1 MEKKYYYEIEYASGI
16 LRDNCRQNQVI
27 SSDERLQIDNFVIV
41 EHMDCGVFIAKITKD
56 VSDGDNY
63 FKNTE
68 YKYLKDIDLSDWVEK
83 NRKKERMEQLK
94 EEMERK
100 FQEIDKKKK
109 FKYYAQIDDDFRELY
124 LEYESLKEDKK

>member
-41 EHMDCGVFIAKITKD
+41 EYMDCGVFIAKITKD

-83 NRKKERMEQLK
+83 NRKKERMKQLK

-109 FKYYAQIDDDFRELY
+109 FEYYAQIDDDFRELY